1 MNTFVR
7 FFLPPACIG
16 LLIAVIVIFFL
27 HTPAT
32 ESSGVVFVEKAVA
45 QNPSEKPKSLR
56 PWSYA
61 DAVERAQP
69 AVVNIYTSKIVTRSY
84 HPLHDDPVFR
94 RFFGMN
100 EAPQRQRMQSSLG
113 SGVIVSRSGYVLTNN
128 HVIAGADEIRVS
140 LQDGRE
146 TLATI
151 VGTDPETDIAVLYIE
166 APNLPSITLAASQ
179 QVRVGDIVLAIGNPF
194 GVGQTVTEGIVSAL
208 GRNQSNISTF
218 VDFIQTDAAINP
230 GNSGGALINAQGDL
244 IGINTAIYTKTGSST
259 GIGFA
264 IPVDLAKQILMA
276 IVKDGEVVRGWLG
289 IEPQMMTETI
299 AKALNVQFTQGLLV
313 AGVFEQGP
321 AFKAGILPG
330 DIITHINTKEVSDPR
345 AAMGL
350 ITSLK
355 PGEHVNLRIRRQDE
369 SVDIVASIEAR
380 PDPT

>member
-7 FFLPPACIG
+7 FFLPPVCFG
-16 LLIAVIVIFFL
+16 LMIAALVIFFL
-27 HTPAT
+27 QERVPVQEA
-32 ESSGVVFVEKAVA
+32 VVLVEKTPEETDSVV
-45 QNPSEKPKSLR
+45 PTISR
-56 PWSYA
+56 PASFA

-84 HPLHDDPVFR
+84 HPLYDDPAFR

-113 SGVIVSRSGYVLTNN
+113 SGVIVSTSGYLLTNN
-128 HVIAGADEIRVS
+128 HVIDGADEIRVS

-146 TLATI
+146 TLAAI
-151 VGTDPETDIAVLYIE
+151 VGTDPETDLAVLYIE
-166 APNLPSITLAASQ
+166 APDLPTITLAASKNI
-179 QVRVGDIVLAIGNPF
+179 RVGDIVLAIGNPF

-208 GRNQSNISTF
+208 GRNQNNISSF

-230 GNSGGALINAQGDL
+230 GNSGGALIDSHGDL
-244 IGINTAIYTKTGSST
+244 VGINTAIYTKTGASN

-264 IPVDLAKQILMA
+264 IPVDLAKQVLMA

-289 IEPQMMTETI
+289 IEPQMMTETL
-299 AKALNVQFTQGLLV
+299 AKALNVKYTHGLLV
-313 AGVFEQGP
+313 AGVFKDGP
-321 AFKAGILPG
+321 AYRSGVLPG
-330 DIITHINTKEVSDPR
+330 DIITHINDAEVNDPK

-350 ITSLK
+350 ITSSK
-355 PGEHVNLRIRRQDE
+355 PGTGVKLRIKRQGEELD
-369 SVDIVASIEAR
+369 VIPTVEAR

>member
-7 FFLPPACIG
+7 FFLPPTCIG
-16 LLIAVIVIFFL
+16 LLIAGIVIFYL
-27 HTPAT
+27 RTPTT
-32 ESSGVVFVEKAVA
+32 ESTGVVFVEKTAE
-45 QNPSEKPKSLR
+45 QSPSEKSMAQR

-113 SGVIVSRSGYVLTNN
+113 SGVIVSPSGYVLTNN
-128 HVIAGADEIRVS
+128 HVIEGADEIRVS

-151 VGTDPETDIAVLYIE
+151 VGTDPETDLAVLYIE

-276 IVKDGEVVRGWLG
+276 IVTNGEVVRGWLG
-289 IEPQMMTETI
+289 IEPQMMTEAI

-330 DIITHINTKEVSDPR
+330 DIITHINAKEVSDPR

-350 ITSLK
+350 ITSLQ
-355 PGEHVNLRIRRQDE
+355 PGETVNLRIRRQDK
-369 SVDIVASIEAR
+369 SVDIVASVEAR

>member
-7 FFLPPACIG
+7 FFLPPTCIG
-16 LLIAVIVIFFL
+16 LLIAGIVIFFL
-27 HTPAT
+27 RAPASDST
-32 ESSGVVFVEKAVA
+32 GVVFVEKTAEPSA
-45 QNPSEKPKSLR
+45 SEKSPSQR

-69 AVVNIYTSKIVTRSY
+69 AVVNIYTSKIVTRSF

-113 SGVIVSRSGYVLTNN
+113 SGVIVSPSGYVLTNN

-151 VGTDPETDIAVLYIE
+151 VGADPETDLAVLYIE
-166 APNLPSITLAASQ
+166 VPKLPSITLAASQ

-289 IEPQMMTETI
+289 IEPQMMTEAI

-355 PGEHVNLRIRRQDE
+355 PGETVNLRIRRQDK
-369 SVDIVASIEAR
+369 SVNIVASVEAR

>member
-7 FFLPPACIG
+7 FFLPPTCIG
-16 LLIAVIVIFFL
+16 LLIAGIVIFFL
-27 HTPAT
+27 RTPT
-32 ESSGVVFVEKAVA
+32 SESTGVVFVEKTAETS
-45 QNPSEKPKSLR
+45 PSEKSMAQR

-69 AVVNIYTSKIVTRSY
+69 TVVNIYTSKIVTRSY

-113 SGVIVSRSGYVLTNN
+113 SGVIVSPSGYVLTNN

-151 VGTDPETDIAVLYIE
+151 VGTDPETDLAVLYIE

-289 IEPQMMTETI
+289 IEPQMMTVAI

-330 DIITHINTKEVSDPR
+330 DIITHINAKEVSDPR

-355 PGEHVNLRIRRQDE
+355 PGETVNLRIRRQDK
-369 SVDIVASIEAR
+369 SVDIVASVEAR